1 MQTKTIKIFGEPSG
15 EKINVLSH
23 NICRILLFLFVSIFL
38 LPKDSSA
45 QEDLNVLGRWLK
57 YSDAS
62 NALYHHLS
70 DEAFTFLDLR
80 EESVSRLN
88 TTGEWQIMQNNIKA
102 TIWDITGPFNEK
114 TPLNPKITGKIKKDG
129 YRIENVIYESLP
141 GFYVTASLF
150 IPDNIKKPV
159 PGILFCSGHSDIA
172 YRRPLY
178 QQPLLNLVKKGFVVL
193 AFDPLGQGERLQY
206 YDPETGK
213 SAIGSSTKEHSYP
226 SVQTA
231 LIGQSVGRYF
241 IWDGI
246 RGIDYLVSRKEVDPE
261 RIGVHGLSGGGTQ
274 TAYIS
279 AMDERVNASA
289 PAGYIT
295 TFSRLIESI
304 GVQDGEQN
312 FYHGII
318 RGIDHAGFIE
328 ARIPKPTL
336 IMATTRDFFNIEGS
350 RESYKEVKRVYD
362 IFGKPGN
369 IELTEDDEGHG
380 YTQINREAMYAFFR
394 KHLQLDGPSEEVEVD
409 YLTEKELQKTP
420 TGQLASSLGGE
431 TVFTLNLKE
440 ANKYF
445 YNLQNSR
452 KDIKSHTENV
462 KLSARQLSG
471 YRDPSLSDKP
481 VFTGRYQREGYN
493 IEKYFIKGE
502 GEYVLPFL
510 LFRPEVP
517 NDKGIIYLH
526 SEGKASEAAEGG
538 EIEWLTKQGYT
549 VMAPDLTGTGEL
561 GKGSLKGDAFIQNI
575 SYNMW
580 FTAMLIG
587 RSITGIQA
595 GDIVKLSHLLD
606 EFFETE
612 QVYGVAHNE
621 LSPALLHAAAMDQ
634 VISRVMLVKPYSSYS
649 SIVKNR
655 FYNPLFVHSLVPGAL
670 TKYDLPDL
678 AVTLAPRKL
687 SLAGVTDCNGKY
699 EDSETIK
706 EDIAVIK
713 NGFRNL
719 DAAGQLQIISR
730 EIVGNPAELYNE
742 WVK

>member
-1 MQTKTIKIFGEPSG
+1 MQTNTIKIFTGPIAGKVSVLFH
-15 EKINVLSH
+15 NVSQ
-23 NICRILLFLFVSIFL
+23 ILLSLLVSFCMM
-38 LPKDSSA
+38 PKSSQA
-45 QEDLNVLGRWLK
+45 QENLKVLDRWLK
-57 YSDAS
+57 YSDAPD
-62 NALYHHLS
+62 ALYKHLS
-70 DEAFTFLDLR
+70 NEAFCLLDLR
-80 EESVSRLN
+80 EKSASRLN
-88 TTGEWQIMQNNIKA
+88 TTGEWKIMQNNIKA
-102 TIWDITGPFNEK
+102 TIWDIVGPFNEK
-114 TPLNPKITGKIKKDG
+114 TPLNPQITGKIKKDG
-129 YRIENVIYESLP
+129 YSIENVIYESLP

-150 IPDNIKKPV
+150 IPDNIKKPA
-159 PGILFCSGHSDIA
+159 PGILFCSGHTDIA
-172 YRRPLY
+172 FRRPLY

-206 YDPETGK
+206 YDTETGK

-231 LIGQSVGRYF
+231 LIGQSVARYF

-246 RGIDYLVSRKEVDPE
+246 RGIDYLISRKEVDPE

-295 TFSRLIESI
+295 TYSRLIESI

-318 RGIDHAGFIE
+318 RGIDHAGLIE
-328 ARIPKPTL
+328 ARIPKPSL

-369 IELTEDDEGHG
+369 VELTEDDEGHG
-380 YTQINREAMYAFFR
+380 YTQKNREAMYAFFL
-394 KHLQLDGPSEEVEVD
+394 KHLKLDGSSEEIEVE

-440 ANKYF
+440 AEKYF
-445 YNLQNSR
+445 LNLKNSR
-452 KDIKSHTENV
+452 KDIKNHTENV

-481 VFTGRYQREGYN
+481 VFTGRYQREGYT

-510 LFRPEVP
+510 LFRPDVP
-517 NDKGIIYLH
+517 NKKAIIYLH
-526 SEGKASEAAEGG
+526 PEGKAAKAAEGD
-538 EIEWLTKQGYT
+538 ELEWLTKQRFT
-549 VMAPDLTGTGEL
+549 VLAPDLTGIGEL
-561 GKGSLKGDAFIQNI
+561 GNGNLKGDAYIQNI
-575 SYNMW
+575 SYNML

-595 GDIVKLSHLLD
+595 GDIVKLSHLLN
-606 EFFETE
+606 EYFETE
-612 QVYGVAHNE
+612 HVYGVAHNE
-621 LSPALLHAAAMDQ
+621 LSPALLHAAAIDQ
-634 VISRVMLVKPYSSYS
+634 VIARVILVKPYSSYS
-649 SIVKNR
+649 SIVKSR

-678 AVTLAPRKL
+678 AVAIAPRQMIM
-687 SLAGVTDCNGKY
+687 AGITDSNGKY
-699 EDSETIK
+699 EDTVTIE
-706 EDIAVIK
+706 EDISVIK

-719 DAAGQLQIISR
+719 GAEGQLHIIQN
-730 EIVGNPAELYNE
+730 EKAVNPAELYGE